1 MKKILVIEDEQTV
14 RESILDLLEA
24 EGFSGMGGENGNV
37 GLQLARDNHPDLIL
51 CDVQMPDLDGYSVL
65 THLREAANT
74 ADIPFIFLTARG
86 TKADIRYGMELGADD
101 YLTKPCTAT
110 ELLGAISVRLA
121 KQAALLERYHK
132 QTDSPQPEGN
142 ASAASP
148 SDRAVRSSSFHPP
161 DSEAAHSSSTRDGL
175 LNHFYQELRNPL
187 SSINMT
193 LHLLKTAP
201 SATSFET
208 SVAAIQQDYGREL
221 SILQQV
227 YKLQNFLIPESATL
241 LQSCH
246 LIELFESDL
255 EEPNSNN

>member
-24 EGFSGMGGENGNV
+24 EGFSGLGGENGNV
-37 GLQLARDNHPDLIL
+37 GLQLAHDNHPDLIL

-65 THLREAANT
+65 TNLRKATDT

-110 ELLGAISVRLA
+110 ELLGAISGRLA
-121 KQAALLERYHK
+121 KQAALLERYNK
-132 QTDSPQPEGN
+132 QTKRIQTEGIASSAPQSVCASRPE
-142 ASAASP
+142 
-148 SDRAVRSSSFHPP
+148 SSQQPNL
-161 DSEAAHSSSTRDGL
+161 EATHSSSTRDGL

-187 SSINMT
+187 SNINMT
-193 LHLLKTAP
+193 LHLLKTG
-201 SATSFET
+201 SIATSFET
-208 SVAAIQQDYGREL
+208 SIATIQQEYGREL
-221 SILQQV
+221 AILQQV
-227 YKLQNFLIPESATL
+227 YKLQNFLMPESAIL

-246 LIELFESDL
+246 LIGLSESDL
-255 EEPNSNN
+255 DEVDANN

>member
-24 EGFSGMGGENGNV
+24 EGFSGIGGENGNV

-65 THLREAANT
+65 SNLRQATNT

-86 TKADIRYGMELGADD
+86 AKADIRYGMELGADD

-110 ELLGAISVRLA
+110 ELLGAISGRLA
-121 KQAALLERYHK
+121 KQAALLERHNK
-132 QTDSPQPEGN
+132 QT
-142 ASAASP
+142 ASTQTQLP
-148 SDRAVRSSSFHPP
+148 DRASRP
-161 DSEAAHSSSTRDGL
+161 DSSQQPAVETNHSSSRDGL

-187 SSINMT
+187 SNINMA

-201 SATSFET
+201 ISTHDPN
-208 SVAAIQQDYGREL
+208 VAMIQQDL
-221 SILQQV
+221 
-227 YKLQNFLIPESATL
+227 LIPESATL
-241 LQSCH
+241 LQSCN
-246 LIELFESDL
+246 LIEWFETDL
-255 EEPNSNN
+255 DASNSNN

>member
-37 GLQLARDNHPDLIL
+37 GLQLAHDNHPDLIL

-65 THLREAANT
+65 TNLRQATNT

-110 ELLGAISVRLA
+110 ELLGAISGRLS
-121 KQAALLERYHK
+121 KQAALLERYNK
-132 QTDSPQPEGN
+132 QAAKTQTQLPDPASRPDSAQQPVVETN
-142 ASAASP
+142 Y
-148 SDRAVRSSSFHPP
+148 SSS
-161 DSEAAHSSSTRDGL
+161 RDGL

-187 SSINMT
+187 SNINMA

-201 SATSFET
+201 IATQFDPSIVT
-208 SVAAIQQDYGREL
+208 IQQEYGREL

-227 YKLQNFLIPESATL
+227 YKLQDFLMPESATL
-241 LQSCH
+241 LQSCK
-246 LIELFESDL
+246 LIELFATDL
-255 EEPNSNN
+255 DAAASNN

>member
-24 EGFSGMGGENGNV
+24 EGFSAMGGENGKV
-37 GLQLARDNHPDLIL
+37 GLQLARENHPNLIL

-65 THLREAANT
+65 TSLRQASDT

-110 ELLGAISVRLA
+110 ELLGAISGRLA
-121 KQAALLERYHK
+121 KQAALLELYTK
-132 QTDSPQPEGN
+132 QTERIQAEGLASSAPRSVRASHPE
-142 ASAASP
+142 SSQS
-148 SDRAVRSSSFHPP
+148 SDFEST
-161 DSEAAHSSSTRDGL
+161 HSSSTRDGL

-187 SSINMT
+187 SNINMA

-201 SATSFET
+201 IATSFKT
-208 SVAAIQQDYGREL
+208 NVATIQQEYGREL
-221 SILQQV
+221 AILQQV
-227 YKLQNFLIPESATL
+227 YKLQNFLMPESVSL
-241 LQSCH
+241 LQGCH
-246 LIELFESDL
+246 LTEMIESDL
-255 EEPNSNN
+255 DELNSNN

>member
-24 EGFSGMGGENGNV
+24 EGFSGIGGENGNV

-65 THLREAANT
+65 TNLRQATHT

-132 QTDSPQPEGN
+132 QIESTQLESSVS
-142 ASAASP
+142 SAHSQ
-148 SDRAVRSSSFHPP
+148 SLQQP
-161 DSEAAHSSSTRDGL
+161 DSEVTHSSSTRDGL

-187 SSINMT
+187 STINMA

-201 SATSFET
+201 IATGFET
-208 SVAAIQQDYGREL
+208 NVATIQQEYGREL
-221 SILQQV
+221 AILQQV
-227 YKLQNFLIPESATL
+227 YKLQDFLMPESATL

-246 LIELFESDL
+246 LIELFQSDL
-255 EEPNSNN
+255 EESGSNN

>member
-24 EGFSGMGGENGNV
+24 EGFIGLGGENGNV
-37 GLQLARDNHPDLIL
+37 GLQLARENHPDLIL

-65 THLREAANT
+65 TDLRQATDT

-110 ELLGAISVRLA
+110 ELLGAISGRLA
-121 KQAALLERYHK
+121 KQAALLEIYNK
-132 QTDSPQPEGN
+132 QAQRTQTEGIVSSAPQSARASHPE
-142 ASAASP
+142 
-148 SDRAVRSSSFHPP
+148 SSQGTVLEATPP
-161 DSEAAHSSSTRDGL
+161 SSTRDGL

-187 SSINMT
+187 SNINMA

-201 SATSFET
+201 MATSFET
-208 SVAAIQQDYGREL
+208 SAATIQQEYGREL
-221 SILQQV
+221 AILQQV
-227 YKLQNFLIPESATL
+227 YKLQSFLMPESATL

-246 LIELFESDL
+246 LVALLENASD
-255 EEPNSNN
+255 EPDSNH

>member
-24 EGFSGMGGENGNV
+24 EGFSGLGGENGNV
-37 GLQLARDNHPDLIL
+37 GLQLARENHPDLIL

-65 THLREAANT
+65 TNLRQATNT

-110 ELLGAISVRLA
+110 ELLGAISGRLA
-121 KQAALLERYHK
+121 KQAALLERYNN
-132 QTDSPQPEGN
+132 QTKPQIQPL
-142 ASAASP
+142 
-148 SDRAVRSSSFHPP
+148 DRAAGLSSSQQPTV
-161 DSEAAHSSSTRDGL
+161 ETNHSSSRDGL

-187 SSINMT
+187 SNINMA

-201 SATSFET
+201 IANQFDTNVVT
-208 SVAAIQQDYGREL
+208 IQQEYGREL
-221 SILQQV
+221 AILQQV
-227 YKLQNFLIPESATL
+227 YKLQDLLIPESATL
-241 LQSCH
+241 LQTCN
-246 LIELFESDL
+246 LVELFETDL
-255 EEPNSNN
+255 DAPDSNN

>member
-1 MKKILVIEDEQTV
+1 MKKILVIEDEQMV

-24 EGFSGMGGENGNV
+24 EGFSGIGGENGNV

-65 THLREAANT
+65 THLRQSTHT

-110 ELLGAISVRLA
+110 ELLGAISGRLA
-121 KQAALLERYHK
+121 KQAALLERCNK
-132 QTDSPQPEGN
+132 QT
-142 ASAASP
+142 ASTQAQF
-148 SDRAVRSSSFHPP
+148 SDRAFRP
-161 DSEAAHSSSTRDGL
+161 DSSQQLAVETNHSSSRDGL

-187 SSINMT
+187 SSINMA

-201 SATSFET
+201 IATQFDSN
-208 SVAAIQQDYGREL
+208 VAMIQQEYGREL
-221 SILQQV
+221 AILRQV
-227 YKLQNFLIPESATL
+227 YKLQDFLVPESAIL
-241 LQSCH
+241 LQSCN
-246 LIELFESDL
+246 LVEWFETDL
-255 EEPNSNN
+255 DRSNSNN

>member
-24 EGFSGMGGENGNV
+24 EGFSGIGGENGNV

-65 THLREAANT
+65 SNLRQATNT

-86 TKADIRYGMELGADD
+86 AKADIRYGMELGADD

-110 ELLGAISVRLA
+110 ELLGAISGRLA
-121 KQAALLERYHK
+121 KQAALLERYNK
-132 QTDSPQPEGN
+132 Q
-142 ASAASP
+142 AAQTQF
-148 SDRAVRSSSFHPP
+148 SDRASRP
-161 DSEAAHSSSTRDGL
+161 DSSQQPAVETNHSSSRDGL

-187 SSINMT
+187 SNINMA

-201 SATSFET
+201 ISTHDPN
-208 SVAAIQQDYGREL
+208 VAMIQQEYGREL
-221 SILQQV
+221 AILQQV
-227 YKLQNFLIPESATL
+227 YKLQDLLIPESATL
-241 LQSCH
+241 LQSCN
-246 LIELFESDL
+246 LIEWFETDL
-255 EEPNSNN
+255 DASNSNN

>member
-37 GLQLARDNHPDLIL
+37 GLRLARENHPDLIL

-65 THLREAANT
+65 TSLRQASHT

-110 ELLGAISVRLA
+110 ELLGAVSGRLA
-121 KQAALLERYHK
+121 KQAALLELYNK
-132 QTDSPQPEGN
+132 QTERIQAEGITSASRLESSQQP
-142 ASAASP
+142 
-148 SDRAVRSSSFHPP
+148 DL
-161 DSEAAHSSSTRDGL
+161 EATHSSSTRDGL

-187 SSINMT
+187 SNINMA
-193 LHLLKTAP
+193 LHLLKTTP
-201 SATSFET
+201 TTTSFET
-208 SVAAIQQDYGREL
+208 NVTTIQQEYGREMA
-221 SILQQV
+221 ILQQV
-227 YKLQNFLIPESATL
+227 YKLQNFLMPESVTL

-246 LIELFESDL
+246 LSDVFESELDKS
-255 EEPNSNN
+255 NSNN